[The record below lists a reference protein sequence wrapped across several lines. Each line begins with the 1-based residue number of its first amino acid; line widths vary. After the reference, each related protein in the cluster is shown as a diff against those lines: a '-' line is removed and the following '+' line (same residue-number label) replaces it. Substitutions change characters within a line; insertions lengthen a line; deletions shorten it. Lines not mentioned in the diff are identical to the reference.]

1 MEPRGSDRPATTPWP
16 ALIDQA
22 RHYPSPHNS
31 QPIVVQPTSP
41 TTATVFYDLDRGLPA
56 ESFGI
61 PFAHV
66 CGGVFLAGLAIV
78 ARAAGFVVRES
89 LDLAPMDFG
98 GHDRLHRLADVVL
111 EPHEPTTAD
120 RDALDVFLARQTS
133 RRPYDATTVD
143 EEVLA
148 GARAI
153 TASHGHVLRSTTEA
167 AVVDDLVRI
176 NQETLF
182 DDLQDDAV
190 HSEIMTWLRFSRR
203 QAAETGDG
211 LSAETMLLPGP
222 VLRFAMGHRRLWTA
236 PVVGDAV
243 RRVYLGTM
251 RGVRQLAWL
260 EGPFAGPADHVEAGR
275 TFLEVWLELSR
286 HGVALH
292 PFGTVITNPRSH
304 AAFVRAVDVDE
315 SAGRMAWMLFRLGR
329 SEPPPVA
336 HRRPGAAMTI
346 PAGARR

>member
-1 MEPRGSDRPATTPWP
+1 MEPRGSDRPTTPWP
-16 ALIDQA
+16 ALIEQA

-31 QPIVVQPTSP
+31 QPVVVQPTSA
-41 TTATVFYDLDRGLPA
+41 TTATVWYDLDRGLPA

-66 CGGVFLAGLAIV
+66 CAGVFLAGLAIV
-78 ARAAGFVVRES
+78 ARAQGFAVREA

-98 GHDRLHRLADVVL
+98 GHARLHRLAEVVL
-111 EPHEPTTAD
+111 EPHEATDPDRAA
-120 RDALDVFLARQTS
+120 RDAFLARQTS

-143 EEVLA
+143 EEVLV

-153 TASHGHVLRSTTEA
+153 AASHGHLLRSTTDA
-167 AVVDDLVRI
+167 ATVDDVVRI

-182 DDLQDDAV
+182 DDLRDDDV
-190 HSEIMTWLRFSRR
+190 HAEIMTWLRFSKKH
-203 QAAETGDG
+203 AADTGDG
-211 LSAETMLLPGP
+211 LSAETMLMPGP
-222 VLRFAMGHRRLWTA
+222 VLRFAMGHRGLWTA
-236 PVVGDAV
+236 PVIGDAV

-275 TFLEVWLELSR
+275 AFLEVWLELSR

-315 SAGRMAWMLFRLGR
+315 QDGRMAWMLFRLGR
-329 SEPPPVA
+329 SAPPPVA
-336 HRRPGAAMTI
+336 RRRPAAAMTI
-346 PAGARR
+346 GSGEGR